1 MGGLAGDGGAWS
13 GGRTGAGAA
22 TGESATKEKGGT
34 RSARTRRARDG
45 FVTSTRALGPAFL
58 IRLDLSRSRGPS
70 PLNRTS

>member
-45 FVTSTRALGPAFL
+45 FVTRRQAPGLWALHSLFGWIFHVPAAQA
-58 IRLDLSRSRGPS
+58 R
-70 PLNRTS
+70 